1 MKCRQ
6 LTWQFIEERDCYK
19 GIKTILTSEEAALV
33 MADELYKSIPHGEK
47 FLDLDFG
54 PKNPDDKEGN
64 ANSLYYDGNPPSG
77 YTDPEDI

>member
-1 MKCRQ
+1 
-6 LTWQFIEERDCYK
+6 
-19 GIKTILTSEEAALV
+19 

-54 PKNPDDKEGN
+54 PKDPDDKEGN